1 MEKISDVFCCLS
13 GNNVLTEEFIYQH
26 TCYREDK
33 MYTVLSSS
41 TDEEE
46 TMGIIPLCKNQKGEY
61 IKVFEDHIGILVA
74 RNGKAGT
81 MRYLSKGRYTIND
94 HAYILYL
101 KETIKEKYEILKTEE
116 ETFLKYFIAI
126 YASQVKNYS
135 TKNDNA
141 TWNKTSFFKNFKINK
156 SDFSLHTL
164 QRFKHICQAKEDF
177 SFRFNSIYHQVEFI
191 NSKIIA
197 LKQSTKT
204 NTSILKKVF
213 DYCSRN
219 DSLSEEGIYYR
230 QLAGNDLTV
239 LSGSSNNLVYGKI
252 SKNSEGIHLVEN
264 KQCLHLVS
272 RGNAGQLTYLPKG
285 DYATNTNAFLLYL
298 NNEYKKAHNIDTE
311 DKEETILRYYL
322 YFLQPIFYEI
332 SSKSDLGVFPLTNAM
347 KTLQIPIIDYSD
359 EIKSVVTTIKSFEQ
373 IRKHIFSL
381 KNKYEILI
389 NKQLIIND

>member
-1 MEKISDVFCCLS
+1 M
-13 GNNVLTEEFIYQH
+13 
-26 TCYREDK
+26 
-33 MYTVLSSS
+33 
-41 TDEEE
+41 
-46 TMGIIPLCKNQKGEY
+46 
-61 IKVFEDHIGILVA
+61 
-74 RNGKAGT
+74 
-81 MRYLSKGRYTIND
+81 
-94 HAYILYL
+94 
-101 KETIKEKYEILKTEE
+101 
-116 ETFLKYFIAI
+116 
-126 YASQVKNYS
+126 
-135 TKNDNA
+135 
-141 TWNKTSFFKNFKINK
+141 
-156 SDFSLHTL
+156 
-164 QRFKHICQAKEDF
+164 
-177 SFRFNSIYHQVEFI
+177 
-191 NSKIIA
+191 
-197 LKQSTKT
+197 
-204 NTSILKKVF
+204 
-213 DYCSRN
+213 
-219 DSLSEEGIYYR
+219 
-230 QLAGNDLTV
+230 
-239 LSGSSNNLVYGKI
+239 VYGKI

-373 IRKHIFSL
+373 IKKHIFSL